1 MWSTSSPSVV
11 GSPTIV
17 ASVFLRRRL
26 LVLRWTVPAVILVV
40 CLLSGCTDAENGE
53 ITDLAHAAVHEMRL
67 KIDECGDSPSCD
79 GEESTSALAVVA
91 WTGENDERVDA
102 YPTDDGVMI
111 NFPDGSILT
120 TEHFPESGRLRSWT
134 VR

>member
-1 MWSTSSPSVV
+1 M
-11 GSPTIV
+11 
-17 ASVFLRRRL
+17 
-26 LVLRWTVPAVILVV
+26 ILVT

-67 KIDECGDSPSCD
+67 KIDECGDSPSCE
-79 GEESTSALAVVA
+79 GEEGTSALAVVA
-91 WTGENDERVDA
+91 WTVENDERVDA

-111 NFPDGSILT
+111 NFPDDSILT